1 MVLSLMF
8 YLFCGDLMVK
18 LLGFWETRGAAPSMH
33 LKISLQA
40 MDNASTNQKN
50 TRGNVSR
57 PVELTNR

>member
-40 MDNASTNQKN
+40 IRQCFDQSEEYKGRRIQTSGANQ
-50 TRGNVSR
+50 
-57 PVELTNR
+57 